1 MRLRKLAPIVLLAA
15 LILAGCPNPPG
26 GGDHTA
32 PTALASL
39 EQDSFLT
46 IAEPILITFSEPM
59 DTGSLLLGGD
69 MAAESDGGTWTGTD
83 VLTVAPAASWSA
95 GAERTLT
102 ISARD
107 LAGNLAPILTLALQ
121 VVEVYLHVSDDGSD
135 TNDGCADHPML
146 SVQGAISRADTF
158 YSTAL
163 IKVAGGEYEFDSNV
177 ASPGDGAVVLVE
189 GICLRGGYD
198 PADWSEWDPVAHE
211 TVLRDTNLDST
222 GSSAIS
228 AVNRAVYAPVGIT
241 SATRVEGFTLIGGG
255 GDFNTVFW
263 LAGSPIVR
271 GNFIQAGV
279 CPGHTA
285 AGESSRG
292 IICTNDGTPRIEGN
306 SITGGSG
313 GHHAYA
319 VEMLDAH
326 PNVVGNVL
334 YGGAGYSSSWG
345 ISIQQDSEP
354 LIADNLIHSGDATG
368 MAFAIGCTTNA
379 DARIFNNTIYAIH
392 RCLTIF
398 SSAPDIR
405 NNILMVFAGG
415 CGIAEENVC
424 SPRVENNLF
433 SGCTVLYRDDNAT
446 DVLSLDGAVVTT
458 AADPD
463 LTLAGLGNVSGDP
476 ALADADGLDD
486 NLATMMDNDWHLTAA
501 TALSVARGGQDLSA
515 FFTDDRDG
523 ITRTVPWSMG
533 AYER

>member
-1 MRLRKLAPIVLLAA
+1 V
-15 LILAGCPNPPG
+15 
-26 GGDHTA
+26 
-32 PTALASL
+32 
-39 EQDSFLT
+39 
-46 IAEPILITFSEPM
+46 
-59 DTGSLLLGGD
+59 
-69 MAAESDGGTWTGTD
+69 
-83 VLTVAPAASWSA
+83 
-95 GAERTLT
+95 
-102 ISARD
+102 
-107 LAGNLAPILTLALQ
+107 
-121 VVEVYLHVSDDGSD
+121 DGS
-135 TNDGCADHPML
+135 C
-146 SVQGAISRADTF
+146 R
-158 YSTAL
+158 
-163 IKVAGGEYEFDSNV
+163 
-177 ASPGDGAVVLVE
+177 
-189 GICLRGGYD
+189 RGGYE
-198 PADWSEWDPVAHE
+198 PAAWSEWDPGAHE

-228 AVNRAVYAPVGIT
+228 SVNRVGYAPIGIT
-241 SATRVEGFTLIGGG
+241 AATRVEGFTLIGGG

-263 LAGSPIVR
+263 LAGAPIVR
-271 GNFIQAGV
+271 GNSIQAGV
-279 CPGHTA
+279 CPNHTA

-292 IICTNDGTPRIEGN
+292 IVCTHDGTPRIEGN

-319 VEMLDAH
+319 IEMSDAH

-368 MAFAIGCTTNA
+368 MAFAIGCTLNA
-379 DARIFNNTIYAIH
+379 NAHIYNNTIYAIH

-405 NNILMVFAGG
+405 NNIFMVFAGG
-415 CGIAEENVC
+415 CGIAEENIC
-424 SPRVENNLF
+424 APRVENNLF

-446 DVLSLDGAVVTT
+446 DVLSLDGAIVTT

-523 ITRTVPWSMG
+523 ILRTVPWSMG